1 LLKLTLIF
9 FVLTFLTSC
18 DCYRRISGTVLDNRT
33 GKSIDIQIYCD
44 DETEAYFPGGVKNWM
59 KAVTRNFNKKVLITN
74 KAPTGTYSVFVTFMI
89 TKNGT
94 ISHVKPKTHFGYG
107 IEDEII
113 RAIKKCPKWEPAT
126 SCGKKKNTYLEQVI
140 TIVVP

>member
-1 LLKLTLIF
+1 
-9 FVLTFLTSC
+9 
-18 DCYRRISGTVLDNRT
+18 
-33 GKSIDIQIYCD
+33 
-44 DETEAYFPGGVKNWM
+44 M